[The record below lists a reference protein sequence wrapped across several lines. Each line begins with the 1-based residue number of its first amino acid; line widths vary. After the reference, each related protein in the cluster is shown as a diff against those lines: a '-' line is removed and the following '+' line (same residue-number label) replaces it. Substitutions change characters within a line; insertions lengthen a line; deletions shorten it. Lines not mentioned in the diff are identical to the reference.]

1 MFQKVLI
8 AEDFPSV
15 NYSVQRTLEELGIE
29 HSIKN
34 HVYYCDHALARIQK
48 AIAENEPY
56 DLLITDLSF
65 DDDGTQ
71 QQISD
76 GVTLIKAVRALQP
89 NLKVLVFSIEHR
101 FAVAQKLFKDLN
113 LDGYVPKGRRDA
125 QDLKLAIE
133 VIHQDKRHLS
143 TNLKKGPGD
152 EVVYQFTPRDIAI
165 ITQTLEGA
173 TQKEISEYLQENNI
187 TPSGLSSIEKR
198 LNVMRRELNFN
209 NNQQLIAYCI
219 ANKIISS
226 GNL

>member
-15 NYSVQRTLEELGIE
+15 NYSVQRTLEELDIT
-29 HSIKN
+29 HDIKN
-34 HVYYCDHALARIQK
+34 HVYYCDHALARIKK
-48 AIAENEPY
+48 ALGENEPY
-56 DLLITDLSF
+56 ELLITDLSF

-76 GVTLIKAVRALQP
+76 GITLIKAARTLQP

-113 LDGYVPKGRRDA
+113 LDGYVPKGRGDA

-133 VIHQDKRHLS
+133 IIHQNKRHLS
-143 TNLKKGPGD
+143 TNLKKGPSDGMI
-152 EVVYQFTPRDIAI
+152 YQFTPRDIAI

-173 TQKEISEYLQENNI
+173 TQKEISDYLKKNNI
-187 TPSGLSSIEKR
+187 TPAGLSSIEKR
-198 LNVMRRELNFN
+198 LSVIRRELNFN
-209 NNQQLIAYCI
+209 NNQQLIAYCKDI
-219 ANKIISS
+219 KVI
-226 GNL
+226 

>member
-15 NYSVQRTLEELGIE
+15 NYSVQRTLEELGIA
-29 HSIKN
+29 HNIKN
-34 HVYYCDHALARIQK
+34 HVYYCDHAHARIQK
-48 AIAENEPY
+48 ALSENEPY
-56 DLLITDLSF
+56 ELLITDLSF

-76 GVTLIKAVRALQP
+76 GITLIKAVRALQP
-89 NLKVLVFSIEHR
+89 NLKVIVFSIEHR

-113 LDGYVPKGRRDA
+113 LDGYVPKGRGDA

-133 VIHQDKRHLS
+133 IIHQDKRHLS
-143 TNLKKGPGD
+143 SNLKKGPGD
-152 EVVYQFTPRDIAI
+152 EVIYQFTPIDIAI

-173 TQKEISEYLQENNI
+173 TQKEISDYLKKNNI

-198 LNVMRRELNFN
+198 LSMIRRELNFN
-209 NNQQLIAYCI
+209 NNQQLIAYCKDI
-219 ANKIISS
+219 KVI
-226 GNL
+226 